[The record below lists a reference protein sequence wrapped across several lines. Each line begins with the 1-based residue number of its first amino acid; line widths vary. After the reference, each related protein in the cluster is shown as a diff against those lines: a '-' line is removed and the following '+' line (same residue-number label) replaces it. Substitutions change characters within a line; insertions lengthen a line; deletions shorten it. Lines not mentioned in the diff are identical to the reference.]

1 MGAGKVTS
9 IPSLP
14 LTNNEQHLVH
24 KLKHEQL
31 IDPDHTLLWEGCR
44 KCLNRKESEPYCELE
59 LDGFSIPETLGGKH
73 PFLRPEAQINADV
86 IDAKADDGDFVLGSP
101 IIVNTQVLTM
111 SGFLANE
118 ICPPRYLA
126 QEY

>member
-14 LTNNEQHLVH
+14 LINNEQHLFH
-24 KLKHEQL
+24 KLKHEHL
-31 IDPDHTLLWEGCR
+31 IDPDHTLLWGGCR
-44 KCLNRKESEPYCELE
+44 KCLNRDESEPYCKLELE
-59 LDGFSIPETLGGKH
+59 EISIPEASGGKH
-73 PFLRPEAQINADV
+73 PFLRPGAQINAGV
-86 IDAKADDGDFVLGSP
+86 IDAKADDGRFALRSS

-111 SGFLANE
+111 SGSLANE
-118 ICPPRYLA
+118 IWPPRYLA